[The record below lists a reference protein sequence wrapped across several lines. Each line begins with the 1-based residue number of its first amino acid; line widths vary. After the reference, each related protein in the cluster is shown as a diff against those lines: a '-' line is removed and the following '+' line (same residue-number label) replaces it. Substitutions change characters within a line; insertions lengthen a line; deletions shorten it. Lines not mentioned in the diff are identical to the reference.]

1 MLRFRQRW
9 GVPPLLIGR
18 DSTKILP
25 VTLWFRRPDLSHFFY
40 CARSSDL
47 FHLSRMADKEEKRKF
62 VHSGDPNGVG
72 KLGFATIRER
82 AYVFLVSKRKDQDI
96 EVRV

>member
-1 MLRFRQRW
+1 
-9 GVPPLLIGR
+9 
-18 DSTKILP
+18 
-25 VTLWFRRPDLSHFFY
+25 
-40 CARSSDL
+40 
-47 FHLSRMADKEEKRKF
+47 MADKEEKREF

>member
-1 MLRFRQRW
+1 
-9 GVPPLLIGR
+9 
-18 DSTKILP
+18 
-25 VTLWFRRPDLSHFFY
+25 
-40 CARSSDL
+40 
-47 FHLSRMADKEEKRKF
+47 MADKEEKRKF